1 MADKKNK
8 LNTQAMGLDAGLA
21 FIKWL
26 TGAENLQYGLWD
38 GLDVTAGDLRRAQD
52 AYTDKLFKLLPD
64 TPCRILDI
72 GGGAGETAAKL
83 IALGHDVDIVVPS
96 EFLASRCREKAPKAQ
111 VHEMMF
117 EDFASDKKFDLCLFS
132 ESYQYIPLEIGLPK
146 CLSLLAQTGQIIISD
161 CFRTPAYKREAF
173 GAKVGGGHRETLF
186 RDMLA
191 EQPVRIISEE
201 DITTSVAASV
211 DLEQSLFN
219 VFGYAFSRIDAELA
233 EKKPKSRWAI
243 HRILGIVMNKRKRA
257 KLDQRLNQ
265 KTRNSENFI
274 KYNRYIMLKLDRV

>member
-1 MADKKNK
+1 MGQTKNK
-8 LNTQAMGLDAGLA
+8 LNTQAIGLDAGLA

-26 TGAENLQYGLWD
+26 TGAENLHYGLWD

-83 IALGHDVDIVVPS
+83 IALGHEVDIVVPS
-96 EFLASRCREKAPKAQ
+96 EFLASRCREKAPKAR

-117 EDFASDKKFDLCLFS
+117 EDFQTDRQFDLCLFS
-132 ESYQYIPLEIGLPK
+132 ESYQYIPLQIGLPK
-146 CLSLLAQTGQIIISD
+146 CLTLLTESGQIIISD
-161 CFRTPAYKREAF
+161 CFRTPEYKRELYS
-173 GAKVGGGHRETLF
+173 AKVGGGHRETLF

-191 EQPVRIISEE
+191 EQPVKIVFEE
-201 DITTSVAASV
+201 DITNSVAASV

-219 VFGYAFSRIDAELA
+219 VFGYAFGRIDDELA
-233 EKKPKSRWAI
+233 AKKPKSRWAL
-243 HRILGIVMNKRKRA
+243 HKLLGLVMSKRKRV
-257 KLDQRLNQ
+257 KLDERLNQ
-265 KTRNSENFI
+265 QTRNSENFC
-274 KYNRYIMLKLDRV
+274 KYNRYYMIKLDRL